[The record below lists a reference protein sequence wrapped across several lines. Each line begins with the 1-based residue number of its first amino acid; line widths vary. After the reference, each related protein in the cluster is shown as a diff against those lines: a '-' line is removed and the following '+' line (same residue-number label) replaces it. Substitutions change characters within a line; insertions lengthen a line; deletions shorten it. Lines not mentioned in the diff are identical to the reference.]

1 MSQRNAILGL
11 MGVCL
16 VVILLSLGGLVG
28 DFATR
33 LEFDIDGLLLALI
46 CLMMGGVFTLMLGM
60 IAKEAG
66 WLTQRSK
73 KPSTAEAKAP
83 LAAPATNPGKPST
96 GQSK

>member
-11 MGVCL
+11 VGICL
-16 VVILLSLGGLVG
+16 LVILLSLGGLVW

-46 CLMMGGVFTLMLGM
+46 CLMMGGVFTLMLGLV
-60 IAKEAG
+60 AKEAG
-66 WLTQRSK
+66 WLPQRSK
-73 KPSTAEAKAP
+73 KPAAAVAKAP
-83 LAAPATNPGKPST
+83 AATPASNTGKPST

>member
-11 MGVCL
+11 VGVCL
-16 VVILLSLGGLVG
+16 FVILLSVGGLVA

-66 WLTQRSK
+66 WLPQRSK
-73 KPSTAEAKAP
+73 KPSAAEAKAP
-83 LAAPATNPGKPST
+83 VAAPAANPGKPST